1 MANKFS
7 ALRAKMS
14 PQAQAVSATRAEAML
29 VELELQALRKSRQVT
44 QVDLAKAM
52 QVEQAAVSKLE
63 HRDDMYVSTLRSYV
77 QALGGELK
85 LVASFPD
92 GDIALRPFEAARCV
106 RRSCHAGRVPMGSA
120 SLPIGPTAPRWH

>member
-14 PQAQAVSATRAEAML
+14 PQAQAVSAARAEAML
-29 VELELQALRKSRQVT
+29 LELELQALRKSRQVT

-92 GDIALRPFEAARCV
+92 GDIALRPFEAAR
-106 RRSCHAGRVPMGSA
+106 
-120 SLPIGPTAPRWH
+120 

>member
-7 ALRAKMS
+7 ALRARMS
-14 PQAQAVSATRAEAML
+14 PQAQAVSAARAEAML
-29 VELELQALRKSRQVT
+29 LELELQALRKSRQVT

-92 GDIALRPFEAARCV
+92 GDIALRPFEAAR
-106 RRSCHAGRVPMGSA
+106 
-120 SLPIGPTAPRWH
+120 